1 MPTTAALTRPTDLPM
16 EWLMPAR
23 TSIASC
29 PRGRL
34 VIWDLGTIPS
44 PWRAVDASAHVAAC
58 AEVLGRYPVL
68 VVDVDARP
76 DPLVALDML
85 VANGIPSDQAPL
97 LLPRYLP
104 ALHRAFHR
112 GWNEAGADGLAW
124 QGNRLW
130 EVMSGAAAVP
140 GVVQS
145 FIAPELRGILWR
157 KLADTGL
164 DRYLDRESGACG
176 SDHVRRSDL
185 IDIAVRRA
193 ARRNDRRFTA
203 HDVLVFPPG
212 HWLWAQEPI
221 TPWPTPGKPMRVV
234 PSGPD
239 VAYWE
244 RKTSVSEP
252 DAEDRKIIMLA
263 RSARARADAPEAAA
277 VRDTDGRTYVG
288 VTVALS
294 ALRLS
299 ALQVAVA
306 TAVSSGATGLEAAAV
321 VTAAESLPVGSVAVV
336 RELGPNAPVFHADA
350 TGAIVAVHNGLDHA
364 R

>member
-1 MPTTAALTRPTDLPM
+1 MPPTAALTRPTDLPM
-16 EWLMPAR
+16 EWLVPAR
-23 TSIASC
+23 PSIASC
-29 PRGRL
+29 QRSRL

-58 AEVLGRYPVL
+58 AEVLERYPVL

-76 DPLVALDML
+76 DPLIALDML
-85 VANGIPSDQAPL
+85 VANGIPRGQAPL

-112 GWNEAGADGLAW
+112 LWDEAGTDPSW

-176 SDHVRRSDL
+176 SDHVRRSEL
-185 IDIAVRRA
+185 IDIALRRTA
-193 ARRNDRRFTA
+193 TRHDRRFTA

-212 HWLWAQEPI
+212 HWLWAQRPI
-221 TPWPTPGKPMRVV
+221 MPWPTPRTSMRVV
-234 PSGPD
+234 PTGPEI
-239 VAYWE
+239 A
-244 RKTSVSEP
+244 
-252 DAEDRKIIMLA
+252 
-263 RSARARADAPEAAA
+263 
-277 VRDTDGRTYVG
+277 
-288 VTVALS
+288 
-294 ALRLS
+294 
-299 ALQVAVA
+299 
-306 TAVSSGATGLEAAAV
+306 
-321 VTAAESLPVGSVAVV
+321 
-336 RELGPNAPVFHADA
+336 
-350 TGAIVAVHNGLDHA
+350 
-364 R
+364 